1 MIGAAANEAAR
12 IESLCK
18 QLEVDLLVSEHVA
31 RVLPIRWRSMGS
43 HTLRGVGDKIE
54 LFTRLERPTKMNRGM
69 NSAAALSGVFAD
81 WYWET
86 DAELRLT
93 YTSAQFAQTTGLEPA
108 DDYFEHNRRTL
119 ERHEAFRDFE
129 IQRRTGRR
137 PGVACGLR

>member
-1 MIGAAANEAAR
+1 
-12 IESLCK
+12 
-18 QLEVDLLVSEHVA
+18 
-31 RVLPIRWRSMGS
+31 MGS

-93 YTSAQFAQTTGLEPA
+93 YTSPQFAQTTGLEPA

-129 IQRRTGRR
+129 IQRRTRTEIW
-137 PGVACGLR
+137 CLRSPVSRSSTQRASSRATTV